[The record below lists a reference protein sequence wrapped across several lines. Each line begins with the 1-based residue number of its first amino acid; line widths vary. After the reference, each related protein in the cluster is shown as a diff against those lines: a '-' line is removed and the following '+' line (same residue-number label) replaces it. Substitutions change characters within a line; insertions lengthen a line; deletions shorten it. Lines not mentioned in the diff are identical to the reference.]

1 MIFFKDFILD
11 AKRNFSPAQ
20 RFIDSECM
28 RLMDPYTPFDKGT
41 LKSAPNIQSGGGKIV
56 QQTPYA
62 KRWYYEHA
70 NFKEAPRRGNKWFE
84 RMKENHKKDILA
96 GAAKILGVKNEKN

>member
-11 AKRNFSPAQ
+11 AKRDFTPAQ

-62 KRWYYEHA
+62 KR
-70 NFKEAPRRGNKWFE
+70 
-84 RMKENHKKDILA
+84 
-96 GAAKILGVKNEKN
+96 